1 MYPFFKFFYKK
12 SNSSPTYRKP
22 TTSCYLFVKLD
33 RVKRKKLTKT
43 YLYDINKLSNRDAPS
58 LRLDFFHTKRRAH
71 GSFLFYGLGL
81 NKKYC

>member
-1 MYPFFKFFYKK
+1 M
-12 SNSSPTYRKP
+12 
-22 TTSCYLFVKLD
+22 
-33 RVKRKKLTKT
+33 